1 MSAALV
7 FARKEAV
14 EIVRTWRIWVLP
26 AIILLFAITAPL
38 LARFTPEIVGAVAG
52 SQLGGVTLPA
62 GTVFDSS
69 GQWIKNLSQITLF
82 ALIIIYGGIVS
93 SETSSGTAIL
103 VLTKPMSRA
112 AFVVVKAVIHSMFVA
127 VLALLGALVTWG
139 LTAAVFGDAP
149 PGPIWSST
157 SIWIVLAVFYLAV
170 MTLFSVLI
178 PSAAGAAG
186 AGMGA
191 FVLLTIGA
199 LWKPLGDHSPAGLA
213 GQAAA
218 LAAGKPVP
226 DLLSPVLVSL
236 VGAVALIAAAALL
249 FRRKEL

>member
-52 SQLGGVTLPA
+52 NQLGGVTLPP
-62 GTVFDSS
+62 GTALDAS
-69 GQWIKNLSQITLF
+69 GQWIKNLSQIALF

-112 AFVVVKAVIHSMFVA
+112 AFVAVKAVIHSAFLV

-139 LTAAVFGDAP
+139 LTAAVFGEAP
-149 PGPIWSST
+149 AGPVWSST
-157 SIWIVLAVFYLAV
+157 LVWIVLGVFYIAL
-170 MTLFSVLI
+170 MTFFSVLI

-186 AGMGA
+186 AGLGA
-191 FVLLTIGA
+191 FVLLTIAG

-218 LAAGKPVP
+218 LAAEQNVP
-226 DLLSPVLVSL
+226 DMLWPVLVSL
-236 VGAVALIAAAALL
+236 VAAVALVVAAALL